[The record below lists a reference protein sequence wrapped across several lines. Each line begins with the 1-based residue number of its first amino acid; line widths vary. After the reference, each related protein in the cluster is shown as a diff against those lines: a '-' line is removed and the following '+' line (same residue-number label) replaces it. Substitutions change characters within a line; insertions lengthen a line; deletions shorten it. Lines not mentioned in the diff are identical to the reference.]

1 MAGRPQE
8 FYNMTVTTINVER
21 DILEK
26 AKRMLNISEVCR
38 NALAQAVNDPE
49 IIKRY
54 NEKKEMKLKF
64 KGIPKKFIRKV
75 ENFIVDDPNAAQRWA
90 KVANDRF
97 NSNIGPQDIVNF
109 ISYG

>member
-21 DILEK
+21 DVLEK
-26 AKRMLNISEVCR
+26 AKRMLNVSEVCR
-38 NALAQAVNDPE
+38 NA
-49 IIKRY
+49 
-54 NEKKEMKLKF
+54 LKF